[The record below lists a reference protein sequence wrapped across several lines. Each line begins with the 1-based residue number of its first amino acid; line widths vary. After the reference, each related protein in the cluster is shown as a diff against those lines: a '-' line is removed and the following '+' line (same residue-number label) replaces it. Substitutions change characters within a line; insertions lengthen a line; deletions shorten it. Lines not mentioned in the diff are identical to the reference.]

1 MSLKFTKAEQGKIIA
16 KNERSQSIT
25 VEGVIAQVGVVDDIQ
40 IDAGTLK
47 SSARWLLGRPL
58 KLNGRKI
65 GQVDEVDLQ
74 GSTKLAVKALI
85 MAFKLSEE
93 ELRSML
99 PEGDFNLRGAF
110 FPITKSEDGTVGGES
125 FKETATSLEWDHVV
139 LEIPELK
146 GHSATSKLD
155 RLERLNRQMD
165 HALGRC

>member
-16 KNERSQSIT
+16 KNEDRQSIT
-25 VEGVIAQVGVVDDIQ
+25 VEGVVAQVGVVDGIQ

-47 SSARWLLGRPL
+47 DSSRWLLGRAL

-74 GSTKLAVKALI
+74 GSTKVAVKAQLWG
-85 MAFKLSEE
+85 MKLSQT
-93 ELRSML
+93 ELSSL
-99 PEGDFNLRGAF
+99 FPEGDFTLKGAF
-110 FPITKSEDGTVGGES
+110 FPITKPADGAVGGES

-146 GHSATSKLD
+146 GHAAESKWD
-155 RLERLNRQMD
+155 RLEKLNREMD
-165 HALGRC
+165 SALGRC